1 MDEAGV
7 NSILVGDSLGNVM
20 LGYKDTVSVTM
31 EDMIHHRKAVSRGV
45 KNALL
50 IIDSAW
56 SDVDFNHLRELK
68 SCEVKIIPVV
78 YDLIPISYPEYCSE
92 DFVSLFEYW
101 IKNILDISNKFIKPY
116 VDKFKKIVPI
126 EYKKVLQE
134 EKMEAIN
141 KKIAQVERD
150 Y

>member
-1 MDEAGV
+1 MDMVELTLIEDSMDSKEVRALIENHYKYT
-7 NSILVGDSLGNVM
+7 NS
-20 LGYKDTVSVTM
+20 
-31 EDMIHHRKAVSRGV
+31 SRA
-45 KNALL
+45 K
-50 IIDSAW
+50 
-56 SDVDFNHLRELK
+56 E
-68 SCEVKIIPVV
+68 
-78 YDLIPISYPEYCSE
+78 
-92 DFVSLFEYW
+92 
-101 IKNILDISNKFIKPY
+101 ILDNWNSY